1 MKIMKEVTV
10 AIAISGGKYLTAV
23 NRGGMGE
30 KENLLSIHTDAKAIG
45 PWEEFSFEKCDDT
58 HVAIKTGSGKYLSI
72 KSNNNTDPGNAFPV
86 HTDAVW
92 IREWERFTLCYL
104 ENGKYALRTASGNY
118 VTFVNNG
125 GMSDKH
131 LQLSTDAR
139 TITPKEKVQVI
150 LVP

>member
-72 KSNNNTDPGNAFPV
+72 KSNNNTDPGNAFLF
-86 HTDAVW
+86 
-92 IREWERFTLCYL
+92 IQMQF
-104 ENGKYALRTASGNY
+104 G
-118 VTFVNNG
+118 FVNG
-125 GMSDKH
+125 SVLH
-131 LQLSTDAR
+131 Y
-139 TITPKEKVQVI
+139 VI
-150 LVP
+150 LKMENMH